1 MSPKCNYVIF
11 NNHLIQIY
19 ATHYIIPCL
28 FIIRVRFVK
37 TIHNKNFK
45 LTLTGTFAKN
55 QTPLLLLEE
64 TSNFIFSHRQIYH
77 LVGLTMGS
85 AKIVCSNGIN
95 LLYTH
100 SLCRNF
106 FVLFI
111 FLQTVQTFLSLH
123 HCVLNLRATKDQL
136 FFHQMATRLLGY
148 CSSHIFA
155 NGIKDCC

>member
-1 MSPKCNYVIF
+1 M
-11 NNHLIQIY
+11 Y
-19 ATHYIIPCL
+19 ARHYIISCL

-95 LLYTH
+95 LLYAH

-106 FVLFI
+106 
-111 FLQTVQTFLSLH
+111 
-123 HCVLNLRATKDQL
+123 L
-136 FFHQMATRLLGY
+136 FFLYFCKPCRHSCHYTIVSLIYARQKINY
-148 CSSHIFA
+148 FF
-155 NGIKDCC
+155 IKWQHDY